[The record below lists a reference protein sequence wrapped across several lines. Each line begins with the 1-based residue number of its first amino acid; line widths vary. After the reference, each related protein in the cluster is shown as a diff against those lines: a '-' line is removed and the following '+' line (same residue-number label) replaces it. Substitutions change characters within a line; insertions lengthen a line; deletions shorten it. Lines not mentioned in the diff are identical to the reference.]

1 MPGETGF
8 PRADVADDFLR
19 ARRRQVLAQLA
30 HRLRGEPDD
39 VNLIL
44 PFDDV
49 VAALGLT
56 GEHYLGLQ
64 DIKLDTI
71 VGTVDSR
78 RDFDRHFRPTSSRVR
93 ERWERLALAQKR
105 GESMPPIDVYRVGD
119 LHFVKDGHHRVSIAM
134 ATGQQ
139 TIDAYVTEVQTV
151 VPATGIRRRGD
162 LLMKDYERLFRSR
175 VPLPEQ
181 AYATIS
187 FTDPWDY
194 AELGEAVEAW
204 GYRYI
209 QHAHRF
215 FGREEIAR
223 LWYAEEYC
231 PVVRM
236 LREADLIG
244 SGTETEAYQRV
255 ARERYRLMRTHE
267 WNDEVIERLRR
278 EIR

>member
-1 MPGETGF
+1 MPAETGF
-8 PRADVADDFLR
+8 PRADVADDFQR
-19 ARRRQVLAQLA
+19 ARRHQVLAQLA
-30 HRLRGEPDD
+30 QRLRREPDD

-49 VAALGLT
+49 VAALGLR
-56 GEHYLGLQ
+56 GEHYLGLES
-64 DIKLDTI
+64 IKLDTV

-105 GESMPPIDVYRVGD
+105 GESIPPIDVYRIGD
-119 LHFVKDGHHRVSIAM
+119 LHFVKDGHHRVSIAI
-134 ATGQQ
+134 ASGQD
-139 TIDAYVTEVQTV
+139 TIDAYVTDVQTLM
-151 VPATGIRRRGD
+151 PATGI
-162 LLMKDYERLFRSR
+162 K
-175 VPLPEQ
+175 
-181 AYATIS
+181 
-187 FTDPWDY
+187 
-194 AELGEAVEAW
+194 ELGEAVEAW

-215 FGREEIAR
+215 FDREEIAR
-223 LWYAEEYC
+223 LWYAEEFR

-244 SGTETEAYQRV
+244 SGTDAEAYQRV